1 MTPGVYD
8 NPDTMCREVYAH
20 GFLVTLYTEQEL
32 ETSSYRWSP
41 VQEQFLKI
49 AQSYGKFNEGMRY
62 GDTTNIPEDTSAAT
76 PYEFNDW
83 GPY

>member
-20 GFLVTLYTEQEL
+20 GFIVTLYTEQEL
-32 ETSSYRWSP
+32 ETNSYRLSS

-49 AQSYGKFNEGMRY
+49 AQFCGKFNEGMR
-62 GDTTNIPEDTSAAT
+62 AACVLT
-76 PYEFNDW
+76 PFTLE
-83 GPY
+83 

>member
-8 NPDTMCREVYAH
+8 NPDTMCREIYAH
-20 GFLVTLYTEQEL
+20 GFIVTLYTEQEL
-32 ETSSYRWSP
+32 ETDSYRWSP

-62 GDTTNIPEDTSAAT
+62 GDITHIPKDTSIAT
-76 PYEFNDW
+76 PYEFEDW